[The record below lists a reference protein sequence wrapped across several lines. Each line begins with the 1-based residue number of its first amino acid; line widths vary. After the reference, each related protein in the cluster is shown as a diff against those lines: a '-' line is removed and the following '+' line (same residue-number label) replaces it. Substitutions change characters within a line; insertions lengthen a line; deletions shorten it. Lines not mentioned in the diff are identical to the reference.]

1 MDCFPGVCITWVSAR
16 LPRTQIVSCWLRTWH
31 HDARFTSP
39 GSTRCPRSSHT
50 PPPRFLQVCRIF
62 VWLVSAS
69 SIAMTWNLSPLP
81 AFRFSRPKD
90 IGVTVYL
97 CLVSVWF
104 LQQLPAP
111 ILAPVFF
118 ADPAGAVIGVQ
129 TCQCAMYVLHNNVS
143 FRSRKGGEQAIPEAE
158 SSLVPKED
166 CSRKSSCTSVHLF

>member
-1 MDCFPGVCITWVSAR
+1 MALTEEMVMGGIVLWIVFLEYVSRGFLPDFHAR
-16 LPRTQIVSCWLRTWH
+16 KLCHAGCGLGIMMLDSH
-31 HDARFTSP
+31 H
-39 GSTRCPRSSHT
+39 
-50 PPPRFLQVCRIF
+50 LVCRIF